1 MSEKESQAT
10 NDAEPSAETNDVK
23 QSTEMNDDALDTS
36 SATEEAAKDASTKKT
51 KKSSKKSKKSKKKT
65 KKTKEVATETLTTT
79 TMQAYCATEPNVEPG
94 QRQPPLTQTA
104 ASNPPTRTVLS
115 KKPKNR
121 SSQNSDHSS
130 KDGTYFFFS

>member
-10 NDAEPSAETNDVK
+10 NDAEPSTATSDVK
-23 QSTEMNDDALDTS
+23 HSTEMNDALDTS

-51 KKSSKKSKKSKKKT
+51 KKSSKQSKKSKKKT
-65 KKTKEVATETLTTT
+65 KKTKEVASETLTTT
-79 TMQAYCATEPNVEPG
+79 MVQANCATEPNVEPG

-104 ASNPPTRTVLS
+104 PTRTVLS
-115 KKPKNR
+115 KKPKTK

-130 KDGTYFFFS
+130 KDGTYFLSRD